1 MPNPVFP
8 TLTSGQDSKLY
19 TMTPEDPAIIS
30 EMEGGYVVSRPRH
43 TRKPRRT
50 FTTGYTE
57 IREADKVLLEN
68 FYDTVRGG
76 SLIFDWTDPQSVMN
90 GGTAKT
96 YQVRFQGEVKFVYRG
111 IGKTKVWDVQFTLQ
125 QA

>member
-1 MPNPVFP
+1 MSNPVFP
-8 TLTSGQDSKLY
+8 TLTARQDSKFY
-19 TMTPEDPAIIS
+19 EMTPEDPALRS

-50 FTTGYTE
+50 FKTGFSSITQ
-57 IREADKVLLEN
+57 ADYVKLTD

-76 SLIFDWTDPQSVMN
+76 SMVFDWMDPV
-90 GGTAKT
+90 TEKV
-96 YQVRFQGEVKFVYRG
+96 YQVRFAGAISFKYVG
-111 IGKTKVWDVQFTLQ
+111 MGPTKLWDVQITLE